1 MSRNRIKELRLIPVK
16 EIPNIKPGD
25 NVGSIILD
33 IARRHSI
40 KIFHN
45 DIFIITQKIISKSE
59 SRLVDLRQVIPSQEA
74 YNLSAVTNKDPRL
87 IQLILDESKE
97 VMRVREG
104 LIIVRHKL
112 GFVCANAGIDHS
124 NTISGDEENNFVLLL
139 PEDPDH
145 SARKIQHMIQSET
158 GKTIG
163 VMIIDSHGRAWRNGT
178 IGTAIGIAGIPGVV
192 DLRGKKDLFGYTLRS
207 TFVAAADELAAAASL
222 IMGQAD
228 ESIPCVIARG
238 FPYPLR
244 ESRIQELI
252 RSEDKDLFK

>member
-1 MSRNRIKELRLIPVK
+1 LSRNRIKELRLIPVK

-139 PEDPDH
+139 PEDPDY

-163 VMIIDSHGRAWRNGT
+163 VMIIDSHGLPGEWHNRNRDRDRRNSRGSGPAWQKRPFRLHSQIDT
-178 IGTAIGIAGIPGVV
+178 
-192 DLRGKKDLFGYTLRS
+192 RS
-207 TFVAAADELAAAASL
+207 
-222 IMGQAD
+222 
-228 ESIPCVIARG
+228 R
-238 FPYPLR
+238 
-244 ESRIQELI
+244 SR
-252 RSEDKDLFK
+252 

>member
-1 MSRNRIKELRLIPVK
+1 MRRRPEEELRLIPVK
-16 EIPNIKPGD
+16 GIPDIGPGD
-25 NVGSIILD
+25 SVGSLILNN
-33 IARRHSI
+33 ACRHNINILKS
-40 KIFHN
+40 

-59 SRLVDLRQVIPSQEA
+59 SRLFDLRQVIPSQEA

-124 NTISGDEENNFVLLL
+124 NTIPGDEESNFVLLL
-139 PEDPDH
+139 PEDPDQ
-145 SARKIQHMIQSET
+145 SARKIQHYIQKET
-158 GKTIG
+158 GKPIG

-178 IGTAIGIAGIPGVV
+178 IGTAIGIAGVPGVV
-192 DLRGKKDLFGYTLRS
+192 DLRGKKDLFGYTLKS

-222 IMGQAD
+222 VMGQAD

-244 ESRIQELI
+244 EAGIQELI